1 MKTPSRKLEIT
12 KNMMLLIMSLCFSIV
27 VAEVILSTFGYKA
40 YYSNEVGRIKPDWRI
55 HYI

>member
-1 MKTPSRKLEIT
+1 V
-12 KNMMLLIMSLCFSIV
+12 FFIV